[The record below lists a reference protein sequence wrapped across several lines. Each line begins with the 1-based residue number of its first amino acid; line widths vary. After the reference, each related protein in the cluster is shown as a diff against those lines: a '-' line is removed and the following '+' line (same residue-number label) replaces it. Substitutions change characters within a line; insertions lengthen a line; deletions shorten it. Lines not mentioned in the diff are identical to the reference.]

1 MSIYHKLLIIFFIG
15 LINTHFVYADDN
27 QQLQSLRRSIEEQ
40 EKRLAEQKKER
51 TQLISD
57 LKEQETEI
65 AKLLTS
71 IEKNSLTLKKL
82 DSEIISLI
90 KQIDDLKI
98 KQQQQRNELAKQLE
112 SAFKLGKN
120 TNFKLIFASE
130 QSERNERLITYFRY
144 INEARQQQIN
154 MLRET
159 QVQLS
164 EKKTAL
170 KKTQSTQKT
179 LNTKQKQ
186 EQLALEK
193 NHQNRKKT
201 INLLESSMQK
211 NQQKLDELKDN
222 EAKLQ
227 ARIAQAERE
236 SRKIAEEEARQA
248 KNIEEKQQKNTNY
261 TLNANERALMAR
273 VSGIGKPQH
282 QFNWPVN
289 GNIIHRF
296 GEALQGE
303 LRWKGMVIDA
313 RDGTQ
318 VKAIADGRVIL
329 ASWLQGYG
337 FVVALEHGKGDMSL
351 YGYNQRVLVE
361 VGEKVR
367 AQQPIAIVGSSGG
380 QNTSGLYFEIRRD
393 GKALDP
399 SGWLK

>member
-51 TQLISD
+51 TQLMSD

-289 GNIIHRF
+289 GYIIHRF

>member
-15 LINTHFVYADDN
+15 LINTYFVYADDN

-51 TQLISD
+51 TQLIND
-57 LKEQETEI
+57 LKDQETEI

-211 NQQKLDELKDN
+211 NQQKLDELKNN

-248 KNIEEKQQKNTNY
+248 KNIEEKQQQNTNY

-289 GNIIHRF
+289 GNTIHRF
-296 GEALQGE
+296 GETLQGE

-367 AQQPIAIVGSSGG
+367 AQQPVAIVGSSGG
-380 QNTSGLYFEIRRD
+380 QNTAGLYFEIRRD

>member
-15 LINTHFVYADDN
+15 LINTYFVYADDN

-51 TQLISD
+51 TQLIND
-57 LKEQETEI
+57 LKDQETEI

-211 NQQKLDELKDN
+211 NQQKLDELKNN

-289 GNIIHRF
+289 GNTIHRF
-296 GEALQGE
+296 GETLQGE

-367 AQQPIAIVGSSGG
+367 AQQPVAIVGSSGG

>member
-1 MSIYHKLLIIFFIG
+1 MSIYHKLLIIFFWG

-51 TQLISD
+51 AQLVND

-65 AKLLTS
+65 AKLLSS

-82 DSEIISLI
+82 NSEIISLI
-90 KQIDDLKI
+90 KQINELKI

-159 QVQLS
+159 QIQLS
-164 EKKTAL
+164 DKKTAL
-170 KKTQSTQKT
+170 KKTQSTQKA

-193 NHQNRKKT
+193 NHQSRKKT
-201 INLLESSMQK
+201 ISLLEASMQK

-248 KNIEEKQQKNTNY
+248 RNIEEKQQKNTNY

-289 GNIIHRF
+289 GNTVHRF
-296 GEALQGE
+296 GETLQGE
-303 LRWKGMVIDA
+303 LRWKGMVINA